1 MNATSWRQAL
11 FTPQVL
17 CFAML
22 MSTFIYGGLIVSGVI
37 QRNEPAPG
45 QDLRWVFAA
54 IGLTGGVLSFVLPS
68 FLRKKMPRLEVETR
82 EEVDPE
88 GQSMF
93 RDAAPTRK
101 VVVHPKRAR
110 SAYLQRRFTPYILAL
125 ALSEIP
131 AVMGLVT
138 WMTTNVPMASCLV
151 LVAFSST
158 LIVLRFPFP
167 KRWRA
172 DAEAMAGAAIPD

>member
-1 MNATSWRQAL
+1 MNAASWRQAL

-22 MSTFIYGGLIVSGVI
+22 VSTFIYGGLILSGTLP
-37 QRNEPAPG
+37 RGDE
-45 QDLRWVFAA
+45 DSLRWVFAGT
-54 IGLTGGVLSFVLPS
+54 GLAGGVLSFVVPGW
-68 FLRKKMPRLEVETR
+68 LRRHQPRIEAQTR

-88 GQSMF
+88 GQALF
-93 RDAAPTRK
+93 RDAAPTRA
-101 VVVHPKRAR
+101 VVLHPEVVRR
-110 SAYLQRRFTPYILAL
+110 TYLSRRFAPYVLAL

-131 AVMGLVT
+131 AIMGLVA
-138 WMTTNVPMASCLV
+138 WMTTSVPRAACLV
-151 LVAFSST
+151 LVGFGST

-172 DAEAMAGAAIPD
+172 DAEAQVGAIIPD